1 MLVKPERQL
10 SSQLRL
16 LIENELVTVSS
27 LHPVDLGD
35 PLEYKSRPIE
45 LFAGDE
51 NPWGLRQLGN
61 ENNADKV
68 QDDIRN
74 LQVGPIVTDVREVSD
89 VNQIDARLCHKLDS
103 RHDDLGLFWLELK
116 VVRVS
121 DVVAGCDTNP
131 KQKDTNVGDPDILVD
146 H

>member
-1 MLVKPERQL
+1 MLIKPERQL

-35 PLEYKSRPIE
+35 PLEYESRSIE

-51 NPWGLRQLGN
+51 KPRGLRHLGN

-121 DVVAGCDTNP
+121 DVVAGCDANP
-131 KQKDTNVGDPDILVD
+131 KQKDTSVGDPDILVD